1 MPLFKTETGPDKTRS
16 TGFTDSDIRER
27 LEYLQLSEGEFE
39 TLRQFH
45 DLTDGEVSEIVGK
58 FYEHLVKF
66 PDVADMVGDE
76 LVLKKLLRTLQQHLL
91 SLGTDAHEPSY
102 FEKRHKI
109 GVVHEALGLSLQ
121 SYLGAYSCIFNQYA
135 KSLQN
140 QPDLTPEALVQ
151 MLTTLFKIIS
161 LDTII
166 VTESYY
172 DATTNRLGTLLSEL
186 GAAQDKLEELSR
198 TDDLTKLSNRRY
210 FFESVEVELSRCE
223 RHDRGFVLMM
233 LDLDH
238 FKNLN
243 DTHGHQCGDEV
254 LRCVAKVVRETLR
267 PMDLVGRYGGE
278 EFAIGLVESDI
289 KTAVNIAD
297 RLRQRISETPV
308 KYGDIAV
315 TVSASIG
322 VAALG
327 KDEEL
332 ENLVRRA
339 DAALYDAKAQGRN
352 RVALAKDSAA

>member
-1 MPLFKTETGPDKTRS
+1 MPLFKTEIGPGEPKT
-16 TGFTDSDIRER
+16 TGFTDDDIRET
-27 LEYLQLSEGEFE
+27 LGYLQLSEGEFE
-39 TLRQFH
+39 DLRQFH
-45 DLTDGEVSEIVGK
+45 DLTDREVSEIVGK

-76 LVLKKLLRTLQQHLL
+76 LVLKKLLGTLQEHLL
-91 SLGTDAHEPSY
+91 SLGTNAHEPSY

-121 SYLGAYSCIFNQYA
+121 SYLGAYSCIFDQYA
-135 KSLQN
+135 KSLKN
-140 QPDLTPEALVQ
+140 NPDLVPESLVR

-172 DATTNRLGTLLSEL
+172 AATTNRLGTLLSEL
-186 GAAQDKLEELSR
+186 AEAQDRLEELSR
-198 TDDLTKLSNRRY
+198 TDDLTKLSNRRH

-278 EFAIGLVESDI
+278 EFAIGLPECDI
-289 KTAVNIAD
+289 KKAANAAD
-297 RLRQRISETPV
+297 RLRKKISETLV
-308 KYGDIAV
+308 KHGEIAV
-315 TVSASIG
+315 AVSASIG
-322 VAALG
+322 VAALR
-327 KDEEL
+327 KNEKL
-332 ENLVRRA
+332 ESLVRRA

-352 RVALAKDSAA
+352 RIAIAHDSAA